1 MHSHQALLQYAPFTA
16 HADMHRPAVLTN
28 RCCCCRGLPSAALA
42 ILAAVW
48 SSLVASRILVT
59 KSPGL
64 EEQRSI
70 LAYPCLLI
78 YGSFALLT
86 AY

>member
-1 MHSHQALLQYAPFTA
+1 M
-16 HADMHRPAVLTN
+16 
-28 RCCCCRGLPSAALA
+28 
-42 ILAAVW
+42 
-48 SSLVASRILVT
+48 ASRILVT

-64 EEQRSI
+64 EEQRSV